1 MLLEYQNIKTVL
13 QNCTLQIGEKKLL
26 WLKKWKI
33 LFSGPMSLIFST
45 GKKFLYQKELKKANQ
60 EEFRIEKVVIEK
72 EINYMLNG

>member
-1 MLLEYQNIKTVL
+1 
-13 QNCTLQIGEKKLL
+13 
-26 WLKKWKI
+26 
-33 LFSGPMSLIFST
+33 MSLIFST